1 MRRWI
6 VLILIALLPACASLN
21 PSKVMQSWVGNH
33 YSDLMMKWGPP
44 TRSTP
49 DGRGG
54 QILIYEYDR
63 DTGQIPGQAHS
74 NPDGSVSYTAPTR
87 TGYTAARMF
96 WVDARGLIYSWRW
109 KGW

>member
-1 MRRWI
+1 MKRLFV
-6 VLILIALLPACASLN
+6 VLLLAILPSCASLD
-21 PSKVMQSWVGNH
+21 PSKVMQSWVGSH

-44 TRSTP
+44 TRSMP

-63 DTGQIPGQAHS
+63 YTGQIPGRAHA
-74 NPDGSVSYTAPTR
+74 NTDGSVSYTAPTH
-87 TGYTAARMF
+87 TGYVATRML
-96 WVDARGLIYSWRW
+96 WVDSSGVIYSWRW